1 MRRIYSLL
9 LVCCLT
15 VGCWAQTQQGY
26 VKTLGRPDKKGVA
39 LNGVSVRVK
48 GGHNAVLSQQDGTFS
63 MLLTGKKNG
72 DSYQLQQVQKA
83 GYELNEKGVLGRQYA
98 FSDKVPL
105 TIVMVSTA
113 QLQADKQR
121 IENNA
126 YQVAEKNYKA
136 KLSLLEKQREE
147 QTITAEQYREEL
159 QDLQDKFEK
168 YQSLI
173 DDLSDHYAHVDYDN
187 LVEQEREINLCIEN
201 GDLERAD
208 SLIHLLFD
216 PVNVLKRNKEALSK
230 IEEQMAQAQALRSQ
244 ANEDM
249 AVVLKQQEKDA
260 EHLYQLYTIALAKF
274 DNEKAAHYI
283 EIRAALDTT
292 NVEWQN
298 QAGQFIE
305 SRQGDYSLALSYYQR
320 VLRQSLLQ
328 YGEESEWTASG
339 YNNIGLVYD
348 EQGEYT
354 KAMDFIQ
361 KAMTILEKVLEQDH
375 LGVAT
380 TYCNIGG
387 IYDDL
392 GDYVK
397 ALDYYQRA
405 MTIQE
410 KVLGLEHP
418 DVAITYNNIGLIYVN
433 LGDYAKA
440 KDYYQRAINI
450 QEEVHG
456 SEHLDVATSCNNIG
470 NVYDVYGDYTKSLE
484 YHQKALAIQKKVLG
498 AEHPDVATSYN
509 NIAGDYNNLGNKV
522 MALEYLGKALAI
534 QKGVLGP
541 KHPNVATTYN
551 NIGLIYDNL
560 GDYSKALEYY
570 QEALTI
576 REKVLGPEHPDV
588 ATSYNNI
595 GGTYYSLE
603 NYTKAQE
610 YYQKVLAIFEK
621 VLGTDHPEV
630 ATSYCNIGMVYNSL
644 GDYVK
649 ALEYLQKALVI
660 REKVLGAEHPD
671 VATSYNNIGF
681 VYSCKGEY
689 TKAMDFIQKAMI
701 IREKV
706 LEPEHLD
713 VAQSYNN
720 IGSAYY
726 YLGDNTKA
734 LEYLQKAQVIYEKV
748 LGSEHPDVIAIQK
761 TILAVVSNSYQNL
774 ITAINTPN
782 EDLETI
788 SRFRRLM
795 SECCFIATI
804 LDGDCPARQQ
814 GMTGEYILIEFA
826 DWNQD
831 STKSLFDKNDELR
844 GLPKDLVVMKDGVIS
859 CHHFENTIGAQ
870 LGIKYVGIEERQRIN
885 KVYEEWKH
893 TKRI

>member
-361 KAMTILEKVLEQDH
+361 KAM
-375 LGVAT
+375 
-380 TYCNIGG
+380 
-387 IYDDL
+387 
-392 GDYVK
+392 
-397 ALDYYQRA
+397 
-405 MTIQE
+405 
-410 KVLGLEHP
+410 
-418 DVAITYNNIGLIYVN
+418 
-433 LGDYAKA
+433 
-440 KDYYQRAINI
+440 
-450 QEEVHG
+450 
-456 SEHLDVATSCNNIG
+456 
-470 NVYDVYGDYTKSLE
+470 
-484 YHQKALAIQKKVLG
+484 
-498 AEHPDVATSYN
+498 
-509 NIAGDYNNLGNKV
+509 
-522 MALEYLGKALAI
+522 
-534 QKGVLGP
+534 
-541 KHPNVATTYN
+541 
-551 NIGLIYDNL
+551 
-560 GDYSKALEYY
+560 
-570 QEALTI
+570 
-576 REKVLGPEHPDV
+576 
-588 ATSYNNI
+588 
-595 GGTYYSLE
+595 
-603 NYTKAQE
+603 
-610 YYQKVLAIFEK
+610 
-621 VLGTDHPEV
+621 
-630 ATSYCNIGMVYNSL
+630 
-644 GDYVK
+644 
-649 ALEYLQKALVI
+649 
-660 REKVLGAEHPD
+660 
-671 VATSYNNIGF
+671 
-681 VYSCKGEY
+681 
-689 TKAMDFIQKAMI
+689 I

>member
-361 KAMTILEKVLEQDH
+361 KAM
-375 LGVAT
+375 
-380 TYCNIGG
+380 
-387 IYDDL
+387 
-392 GDYVK
+392 
-397 ALDYYQRA
+397 
-405 MTIQE
+405 
-410 KVLGLEHP
+410 
-418 DVAITYNNIGLIYVN
+418 
-433 LGDYAKA
+433 
-440 KDYYQRAINI
+440 
-450 QEEVHG
+450 
-456 SEHLDVATSCNNIG
+456 
-470 NVYDVYGDYTKSLE
+470 
-484 YHQKALAIQKKVLG
+484 
-498 AEHPDVATSYN
+498 
-509 NIAGDYNNLGNKV
+509 
-522 MALEYLGKALAI
+522 
-534 QKGVLGP
+534 
-541 KHPNVATTYN
+541 
-551 NIGLIYDNL
+551 
-560 GDYSKALEYY
+560 
-570 QEALTI
+570 
-576 REKVLGPEHPDV
+576 
-588 ATSYNNI
+588 
-595 GGTYYSLE
+595 
-603 NYTKAQE
+603 
-610 YYQKVLAIFEK
+610 
-621 VLGTDHPEV
+621 
-630 ATSYCNIGMVYNSL
+630 
-644 GDYVK
+644 
-649 ALEYLQKALVI
+649 
-660 REKVLGAEHPD
+660 
-671 VATSYNNIGF
+671 
-681 VYSCKGEY
+681 
-689 TKAMDFIQKAMI
+689 I

-870 LGIKYVGIEERQRIN
+870 LGIKYVGKEERQRIN